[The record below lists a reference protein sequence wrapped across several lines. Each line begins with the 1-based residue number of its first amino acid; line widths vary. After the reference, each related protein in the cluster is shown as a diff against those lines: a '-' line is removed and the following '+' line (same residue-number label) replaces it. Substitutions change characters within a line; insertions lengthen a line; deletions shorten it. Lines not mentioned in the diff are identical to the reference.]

1 MTRKE
6 EYYDI
11 DQLKKI
17 TDKEFTFRL
26 ANQRIKNINEEFRN
40 LGIPFGFYGAYIV
53 NKKSLY
59 YLGCMVKEHF
69 NSCCFR
75 SKSTNSI
82 QHINNVEV
90 IEHGT
95 AVYFW
100 CSHMNNFV
108 VFAGTKKQTYK
119 RLIELLMHICA
130 NEHEDHIDI
139 SDFIV
144 KR

>member
-1 MTRKE
+1 MNKLNQIMEVTNNTYE
-6 EYYDI
+6 FYVI
-11 DQLKKI
+11 NSKKI
-17 TDKEFTFRL
+17 LLDK
-26 ANQRIKNINEEFRN
+26 AN
-40 LGIPFGFYGAYIV
+40 
-53 NKKSLY
+53 
-59 YLGCMVKEHF
+59 MVKERF
-69 NSCCFR
+69 NNANFK

-82 QHINNVEV
+82 QHINKVEV
-90 IEHGT
+90 IEHGM

-108 VFAGTKKQTYK
+108 VSAGTKKQTYK
-119 RLIELLMHICA
+119 CLNELLMHICA

>member
-1 MTRKE
+1 MLSKVYGT
-6 EYYDI
+6 
-11 DQLKKI
+11 I
-17 TDKEFTFRL
+17 T
-26 ANQRIKNINEEFRN
+26 
-40 LGIPFGFYGAYIV
+40 
-53 NKKSLY
+53 KKSVLNTANI
-59 YLGCMVKEHF
+59 VKERF
-69 NSCCFR
+69 NRASFR

-82 QHINNVEV
+82 QHINRVEV

-108 VFAGTKKQTYK
+108 VSAGTKRKTYE
-119 RLIELLMHICA
+119 RLHELLFHICFEE
-130 NEHEDHIDI
+130 NQDYIDI

>member
-1 MTRKE
+1 MYKLNQIMEVTNNTYE
-6 EYYDI
+6 FYI
-11 DQLKKI
+11 SI
-17 TDKEFTFRL
+17 T
-26 ANQRIKNINEEFRN
+26 
-40 LGIPFGFYGAYIV
+40 
-53 NKKSLY
+53 KKSL
-59 YLGCMVKEHF
+59 LDKANMIKERF
-69 NSCCFR
+69 NNANFK

-82 QHINNVEV
+82 QHINKVEV

-108 VFAGTKKQTYK
+108 VSNGTKKQTYK
-119 RLIELLMHICA
+119 RLSELLTYICF
-130 NEHEDHIDI
+130 NENEDHIDI